1 MVCIDEVVAY
11 FKTLKSYERLWMMC
25 RLQSHCLPIELRYLG
40 TCLDNLSKRDIHI
53 LKKLELEANDP
64 ASVSEVACKC
74 ICDKT
79 VRAAVIKYL
88 SVLNTNSTKC
98 SELIYKALTDD
109 KGLERIFKCPKAFF
123 NDKNAFEELMVL
135 YTLAVNHPAFI
146 FEQKTQLDS
155 IFNCIKKEKERQLS
169 KKKGDLDKESSDIL
183 ENINTMIPPPNYM
196 YQQTQGGSNYPLNRN
211 GYLYPRHYY
220 PFPPVNVP
228 PMQVCYDFP
237 PPTAVSG
244 IRGPHQANFSKSP
257 SPVSWPPRTF
267 QINPRNQPPNINSKQ
282 RHPTPPRYRNPSDP
296 SYPFSQSWNN
306 WNMYQMSPH
315 NVYTNYNYTPG
326 MVPSF
331 YPENPMGRN
340 YQGHGTKTKHST
352 VNRHQDQCKSQIPPP
367 VPVSTS
373 PNNIDTVVKNKP
385 LITNATINSTNES
398 EPILETH
405 NQMPSSS
412 KSSEDCSQSSSY
424 KSINSSISDKVS
436 GASPQHAVQGSSNN
450 ASPKLV
456 QSENQCQN
464 GSAQVCNLKLT
475 FENKIKTD
483 NDVQTIS
490 TTQPTLPKTYSPPI
504 NSQQTLCTTD
514 TKQQTTATLGLP
526 KNESTKNID
535 LSTLSSVLDD
545 GKNTEEKS
553 IVVSNEL
560 TEEKLKSNSHHKPQN
575 TKIPLQLETNTTK
588 VYEVKEPTV
597 GASAK
602 PINTSIT
609 TSSYNAQTS
618 KYYKGRPIQS
628 QPRTSRDGNIN
639 NSYNR
644 KSMTGGLAVSSFNE
658 TGRENIHKTHLK
670 VPNNGQQY
678 YTMAYDNGA
687 TARGYNTQAYYVHQP
702 QTSQSMSGFSPMPRQ
717 YIPQQHVIQ
726 SPEYQQVYQQP
737 TEFVY
742 YPSSSQTFY
751 TTTPVLMQPQVLA
764 YHPPK
769 VSCYNC
775 GGQNHTGA
783 ECTELTMEE
792 ITSKGLY
799 EHHYGPSMPDG
810 RPRN

>member
-169 KKKGDLDKESSDIL
+169 KKKGGDLDKESSDIL

-196 YQQTQGGSNYPLNRN
+196 YQQTQGGPNYPLNRN

-228 PMQVCYDFP
+228 PMQVCYDYP

-315 NVYTNYNYTPG
+315 NMYANYNYTPG

-331 YPENPMGRN
+331 YPENAMGRN
-340 YQGHGTKTKHST
+340 YQGHGTKSKHST
-352 VNRHQDQCKSQIPPP
+352 VNRYQDQSKSPIPPP

-373 PNNIDTVVKNKP
+373 PIKVDTVVKSTKP
-385 LITNATINSTNES
+385 LLTNATTNSTNENES
-398 EPILETH
+398 ILETH
-405 NQMPSSS
+405 HQMPSSS

-424 KSINSSISDKVS
+424 KSINSSSSDKMS
-436 GASPQHAVQGSSNN
+436 GTSPQHAVEDNSNN

-464 GSAQVCNLKLT
+464 ASTKELT
-475 FENKIKTD
+475 LENKIQPD
-483 NDVQTIS
+483 NNTN
-490 TTQPTLPKTYSPPI
+490 P
-504 NSQQTLCTTD
+504 
-514 TKQQTTATLGLP
+514 QTTATLEIP
-526 KNESTKNID
+526 KSESTKNID
-535 LSTLSSVLDD
+535 LSTLSTVLDD
-545 GKNTEEKS
+545 GKNKEEKS
-553 IVVSNEL
+553 TVLSNDL
-560 TEEKLKSNSHHKPQN
+560 IEEKSKSNSDHRPQN
-575 TKIPLQLETNTTK
+575 TKIPVQLETNTTK

-597 GASAK
+597 GATAK
-602 PINTSIT
+602 PMNNTFTT
-609 TSSYNAQTS
+609 TSSYNAQAS

-628 QPRTSRDGNIN
+628 QPRTSREGNIN

-644 KSMTGGLAVSSFNE
+644 KPMAGALAVSSFNE
-658 TGRENIHKTHLK
+658 PARENVHKTHPK

-687 TARGYNTQAYYVHQP
+687 SARGYNTQAYYVHQP
-702 QTSQSMSGFSPMPRQ
+702 QTSQPMSGFSPMPRQ
-717 YIPQQHVIQ
+717 YIPQQHIVQ